1 MRRLLLSLLLMPL
14 LAWSTTPMNTDSH
27 GNPLLD
33 QFSEEGFVDCVL
45 RIVDRSD
52 TTDHYRLR
60 LQASHAGQ
68 VVGMG
73 VVIVKNIQ
81 GGFDSAMNLQRANV
95 YQRGVMFYR
104 TGPESDR
111 LVTALATLY
120 GQEKKRGLRMT
131 AEETF
136 TAIALHQSSLDME
149 REPVKIKIFGR
160 DAEPFDEEA
169 YYESFF
175 NLDLKNGL
183 VFWNEKD
190 QGYRAPLIRALA
202 E

>member
-1 MRRLLLSLLLMPL
+1 
-14 LAWSTTPMNTDSH
+14 MNADSH

-33 QFSEEGFVDCVL
+33 QYSDEGFIDCVL
-45 RIVDRSD
+45 RIADRSE

-68 VVGMG
+68 IVGMG
-73 VVIVKNIQ
+73 VDIVKNIQ
-81 GGFDSAMNLQRANV
+81 GGFDAEMNLQKAHV
-95 YQRGVMFYR
+95 YRQGVVFYR

-111 LVTALATLY
+111 LVTALAT
-120 GQEKKRGLRMT
+120 
-131 AEETF
+131 
-136 TAIALHQSSLDME
+136 HQGALDMQ
-149 REPVKIKIFGR
+149 REAVKIKIFGR
-160 DAEPFDEEA
+160 DAEPFDA
-169 YYESFF
+169 DDYYESFF

-190 QGYRAPLIRALA
+190 QDYRVPLIRALT

>member
-1 MRRLLLSLLLMPL
+1 MKKD
-14 LAWSTTPMNTDSH
+14 AY

-33 QFSEEGFVDCVL
+33 QYSEDGFVDCVL
-45 RIVDRSD
+45 RIVERSE

-68 VVGMG
+68 VVGMD

-81 GGFDSAMNLQRANV
+81 GGFDSEMNLQKENV
-95 YQRGVMFYR
+95 YQRGVVFYR
-104 TGPESDR
+104 IGPESDR
-111 LVTALATLY
+111 LVAALAALY
-120 GQEKKRGLRMT
+120 GQKKDQVLRMT
-131 AEETF
+131 EEEPF
-136 TAIALHQSSLDME
+136 TAIALHQGALDME

-160 DAEPFDEEA
+160 DAEPFDEDA
-169 YYESFF
+169 YNESFF
-175 NLDLKNGL
+175 NLDLTNGL

-190 QGYRAPLIRALA
+190 QEYRASLIRALA